1 MVKKFNSLF
10 SFVHSVVRSLHMGSE
25 PQDASHAQSGL
36 HSRLSSQL
44 KACSAAA
51 LLAVGGLADA
61 DAAVVHWQN
70 ANLLIPNT
78 IDGLYINVETQAT
91 GSAGSVTA
99 GWDIN
104 PYSATSL
111 TWFNATGTGMMR
123 FPGVT
128 TGSAGNLAPGTEI
141 NATRSYGSGA
151 VVVGSAPG
159 NWQLNASNYFGFRF
173 VASDGLTHY
182 GWGRFVIGASI
193 SGTDRMIA
201 ELAYES
207 VPGTAI
213 TIAGS
218 SAPLCTAPS
227 LSGLVTDAG
236 CSGATN
242 GGVNLTATGGSPTPL
257 SYLWSNGA
265 ITEDLLNVGP
275 GTYSVTVTAGTCST
289 SASYTVGTA
298 AQAPQPTIACYQT
311 ATYNNTTCQW
321 DVSGIQPAQPSLAC
335 YESATFNT
343 TTCSW
348 DVSGSQPA
356 QPTGLACHETATF
369 NTTTCAWVVTSSAN
383 ITTDTAFGSYTWS
396 ANGQTYTNS
405 GTYTIV
411 PAVTS
416 TVYSSLSTFNAA
428 VSSAGY
434 SLSSTQ
440 DFNVNDPTSG
450 SFGPISWSASAN
462 GGLWFCQTPTN
473 SLSTNGYAT
482 PITFTFNPGVV
493 AVGAHVFLT
502 DASCAVVPGNVSV
515 SLSDG
520 TTQTISTS
528 SNQDFL
534 GFVSG
539 GSLITSITFS
549 PSNQFITIDDLVIG
563 TGTPSGSSTPCATD
577 ILNLTII
584 PGAPVGGT
592 VVYDNSASSPM
603 RNAVVVLKQGN
614 AEVVRDTT
622 DATGAFLL
630 PLVAPG
636 TYDVVVTSNT
646 PWGGVNATDAVL
658 ILRSF
663 SGSAPLNGIRL
674 TAADVN
680 GSASVNST
688 DALNALNRFTGAL
701 QTFSVGNY
709 TASTSSYTASGAGT
723 GSLNVS
729 MLCYGDVNA
738 SYQPNGGFVRTS
750 WEDLSTQGVARIT
763 SGSYE
768 VPLFVSRG
776 VQPAG
781 VSLELEL
788 PEGLRV
794 LGVRASEGLRANQ
807 VVYHQEGNRVRMA
820 WLDESGAE
828 LKAGDVLCYVQVEG
842 AVEGVWRSSTEVE
855 LANVLGE
862 VQSGV
867 ELRMPKLSASLGAM
881 EASVYP
887 NPGRGLRTLSLELS
901 EGMGVAVRVTD
912 ALGRTVYTHTAGTL
926 ASGTHLMELNM
937 EGWPVGSYQVQV
949 LGATAEGKTHQRSIT
964 VLQTR

>member
-1 MVKKFNSLF
+1 
-10 SFVHSVVRSLHMGSE
+10 MGSE

-91 GSAGSVTA
+91 GSAGSVVA

-128 TGSAGNLAPGTEI
+128 AGSAGSLALGTSVGS
-141 NATRSYGSGA
+141 AGSFGSGA
-151 VVVGSAPG
+151 VTVGSAAG
-159 NWQLNASNYFGFRF
+159 NWSLNASNYFGFRF
-173 VASDGLTHY
+173 VAADGGTKY
-182 GWGRFVIGASI
+182 GWGRFVIGAAI
-193 SGTDRMIA
+193 NGADRMIA
-201 ELAYES
+201 ELAYEDS
-207 VPGTAI
+207 GQPILVGDGA
-213 TIAGS
+213 TIA
-218 SAPLCTAPS
+218 CTAPS

-321 DVSGIQPAQPSLAC
+321 DVTG
-335 YESATFNT
+335 T
-343 TTCSW
+343 
-348 DVSGSQPA
+348 QPA
-356 QPTGLACHETATF
+356 QPTGLASWQTATF
-369 NTTTCAWVVTSSAN
+369 NTTTCQWDV
-383 ITTDTAFGSYTWS
+383 
-396 ANGQTYTNS
+396 S
-405 GTYTIV
+405 GT
-411 PAVTS
+411 P
-416 TVYSSLSTFNAA
+416 
-428 VSSAGY
+428 
-434 SLSSTQ
+434 
-440 DFNVNDPTSG
+440 
-450 SFGPISWSASAN
+450 
-462 GGLWFCQTPTN
+462 
-473 SLSTNGYAT
+473 
-482 PITFTFNPGVV
+482 
-493 AVGAHVFLT
+493 
-502 DASCAVVPGNVSV
+502 
-515 SLSDG
+515 
-520 TTQTISTS
+520 
-528 SNQDFL
+528 
-534 GFVSG
+534 
-539 GSLITSITFS
+539 
-549 PSNQFITIDDLVIG
+549 
-563 TGTPSGSSTPCATD
+563 
-577 ILNLTII
+577 

-614 AEVVRDTT
+614 TEVVRDTT

-630 PLVAPG
+630 PLVAAG
-636 TYDVVVTSNT
+636 NYDVVVTPNT

-709 TASTSSYTASGAGT
+709 AASTSSYTATGTGT

-729 MLCYGDVNA
+729 MLCYGDANA

-750 WEDLSTQGVARIT
+750 WKDLSTQGVARIT

-964 VLQTR
+964 VLQTH

>member
-1 MVKKFNSLF
+1 MSGTSGKLGLFNTVLSN
-10 SFVHSVVRSLHMGSE
+10 VACTSVV
-25 PQDASHAQSGL
+25 
-36 HSRLSSQL
+36 SSTL
-44 KACSAAA
+44 VDKVS
-51 LLAVGGLADA
+51 
-61 DAAVVHWQN
+61 W
-70 ANLLIPNT
+70 
-78 IDGLYINVETQAT
+78 
-91 GSAGSVTA
+91 
-99 GWDIN
+99 
-104 PYSATSL
+104 
-111 TWFNATGTGMMR
+111 
-123 FPGVT
+123 
-128 TGSAGNLAPGTEI
+128 
-141 NATRSYGSGA
+141 
-151 VVVGSAPG
+151 
-159 NWQLNASNYFGFRF
+159 
-173 VASDGLTHY
+173 
-182 GWGRFVIGASI
+182 
-193 SGTDRMIA
+193 
-201 ELAYES
+201 
-207 VPGTAI
+207 GTANCAEG
-213 TIAGS
+213 TAHASPSTTQVMVRKNGGETDTDNNNSDFTNTATS
-218 SAPLCTAPS
+218 SAPPR
-227 LSGLVTDAG
+227 
-236 CSGATN
+236 N
-242 GGVNLTATGGSPTPL
+242 
-257 SYLWSNGA
+257 
-265 ITEDLLNVGP
+265 
-275 GTYSVTVTAGTCST
+275 ST
-289 SASYTVGTA
+289 SASNSSNPCTTLCANKVLILTIT
-298 AQAPQPTIACYQT
+298 PQPSAP
-311 ATYNNTTCQW
+311 
-321 DVSGIQPAQPSLAC
+321 SGLAC
-335 YESATFNT
+335 YETASFNT

-348 DVSGSQPA
+348 DVSGSQPLQPSIACFETASFNTTTCSWDVTGTQPAQPSIACYETAAFNSSTCQWDVTGSQPAQPSIACYQSASFNGTTCAWDVTGTQPAQPSIACYQSATFNGTTCQWDVSGTQPA

-416 TVYSSLSTFNAA
+416 TGYSSLSTFNAA
-428 VSSAGY
+428 VTSAGY

-440 DFNVNDPTSG
+440 DFNGGNLTSG
-450 SFGPISWSASAN
+450 SFGPISWSASAD
-462 GGLWFCQTPTN
+462 GGFWFCQTPTN
-473 SLSTNGYAT
+473 SISTNNNAD

-502 DASCAVVPGNVSV
+502 DPSCIVVPGNVSV

-534 GFVSG
+534 GLVSG

-549 PSNQFITIDDLVIG
+549 PSIQYITIDDLVIG
-563 TGTPSGSSTPCATD
+563 TGTPSGSSAPCATD

-630 PLVAPG
+630 PLVTPG

-709 TASTSSYTASGAGT
+709 AASTSSYTASGAGT

-750 WEDLSTQGVARIT
+750 WKDLSTQGVARIT

-855 LANVLGE
+855 MANVLGE

>member
-1 MVKKFNSLF
+1 MVKKFNTLF
-10 SFVHSVVRSLHMGSE
+10 SFVHSVVKSVHVVSE
-25 PQDASHAQSGL
+25 TKDAPQAQSGL

-70 ANLLIPNT
+70 ANLLIPNN

-91 GSAGSVTA
+91 GSAGSVVA

-123 FPGVT
+123 FPGAT
-128 TGSAGNLAPGTEI
+128 TGSAGNLAQGTVI
-141 NATRSYGSGA
+141 GGAGVTNNGFATSFGSGA
-151 VVVGSAPG
+151 VTVGSLPG
-159 NWQLNASNYFGFRF
+159 NWQLNSSNYFGFRF
-173 VASDGLTHY
+173 VGADGGTKY

-193 SGTDRMIA
+193 SGADRMIA
-201 ELAYES
+201 EIAYES
-207 VPGTAI
+207 SGASIVV
-213 TIAGS
+213 GS
-218 SAPLCTAPS
+218 GAVISCTAPS

-242 GGVNLTATGGSPTPL
+242 GGVDLTATGGSPTPL

-321 DVSGIQPAQPSLAC
+321 DVTG
-335 YESATFNT
+335 T
-343 TTCSW
+343 
-348 DVSGSQPA
+348 QPA
-356 QPTGLACHETATF
+356 QPTGLASWQTATF
-369 NTTTCAWVVTSSAN
+369 NTTTCQWDV
-383 ITTDTAFGSYTWS
+383 
-396 ANGQTYTNS
+396 S
-405 GTYTIV
+405 GT
-411 PAVTS
+411 P
-416 TVYSSLSTFNAA
+416 
-428 VSSAGY
+428 
-434 SLSSTQ
+434 
-440 DFNVNDPTSG
+440 
-450 SFGPISWSASAN
+450 
-462 GGLWFCQTPTN
+462 
-473 SLSTNGYAT
+473 
-482 PITFTFNPGVV
+482 
-493 AVGAHVFLT
+493 
-502 DASCAVVPGNVSV
+502 
-515 SLSDG
+515 
-520 TTQTISTS
+520 
-528 SNQDFL
+528 
-534 GFVSG
+534 
-539 GSLITSITFS
+539 
-549 PSNQFITIDDLVIG
+549 
-563 TGTPSGSSTPCATD
+563 
-577 ILNLTII
+577 

-614 AEVVRDTT
+614 TEVVRDTT

-630 PLVAPG
+630 PLVAAG
-636 TYDVVVTSNT
+636 NYDVVVTPNT

-709 TASTSSYTASGAGT
+709 AASTSSYTATGTGT

-750 WEDLSTQGVARIT
+750 WKDLSTQGVARIT

-781 VSLELEL
+781 VSLELQL

-842 AVEGVWRSSTEVE
+842 STEGVWRSSTEVE

-862 VQSGV
+862 VQPGV
-867 ELRMPKLSASLGAM
+867 ELRMPKLSSSLGVM

-926 ASGTHLMELNM
+926 ASGTHFLELNM

-949 LGATAEGKTHQRSIT
+949 LGATAGGKTHQRSIT

>member
-1 MVKKFNSLF
+1 MVKKFNTLF
-10 SFVHSVVRSLHMGSE
+10 SFVHSVVKSVHVVSE
-25 PQDASHAQSGL
+25 TKDAPQAQSGL

-70 ANLLIPNT
+70 ANLLIPNN

-91 GSAGSVTA
+91 GSAGSLVA

-123 FPGVT
+123 FPGAT
-128 TGSAGNLAPGTEI
+128 TGSAGNLAQGTVI
-141 NATRSYGSGA
+141 GGAGVTNNGFATSFGSGA
-151 VVVGSAPG
+151 VTVGSAPG
-159 NWQLNASNYFGFRF
+159 NWQLNSSNYFGFRF
-173 VASDGLTHY
+173 VGADGGTKY

-193 SGTDRMIA
+193 SGADRMIA
-201 ELAYES
+201 EIAYES
-207 VPGTAI
+207 SGASIVV
-213 TIAGS
+213 GS
-218 SAPLCTAPS
+218 GAVISCTAPS

-242 GGVNLTATGGSPTPL
+242 GGVDLTATGGSPTPL

-321 DVSGIQPAQPSLAC
+321 DVTG
-335 YESATFNT
+335 T
-343 TTCSW
+343 
-348 DVSGSQPA
+348 QPA
-356 QPTGLACHETATF
+356 QPTGLASWQTATF
-369 NTTTCAWVVTSSAN
+369 NTTTCQWDV
-383 ITTDTAFGSYTWS
+383 
-396 ANGQTYTNS
+396 S
-405 GTYTIV
+405 GT
-411 PAVTS
+411 P
-416 TVYSSLSTFNAA
+416 
-428 VSSAGY
+428 
-434 SLSSTQ
+434 
-440 DFNVNDPTSG
+440 
-450 SFGPISWSASAN
+450 
-462 GGLWFCQTPTN
+462 
-473 SLSTNGYAT
+473 
-482 PITFTFNPGVV
+482 
-493 AVGAHVFLT
+493 
-502 DASCAVVPGNVSV
+502 
-515 SLSDG
+515 
-520 TTQTISTS
+520 
-528 SNQDFL
+528 
-534 GFVSG
+534 
-539 GSLITSITFS
+539 
-549 PSNQFITIDDLVIG
+549 
-563 TGTPSGSSTPCATD
+563 
-577 ILNLTII
+577 

-614 AEVVRDTT
+614 TEVVRDTT

-630 PLVAPG
+630 PLVAAG
-636 TYDVVVTSNT
+636 NYDVVVTPNT

-709 TASTSSYTASGAGT
+709 AASTSSYTATGTGT

-750 WEDLSTQGVARIT
+750 WKDLSTQGVARIT

-781 VSLELEL
+781 VSLELQL

-842 AVEGVWRSSTEVE
+842 STEGVWRSSTEVE

-862 VQSGV
+862 VQPGV
-867 ELRMPKLSASLGAM
+867 ELRMPKLSSSLGVM

-926 ASGTHLMELNM
+926 ASGTHFLELNM

>member
-1 MVKKFNSLF
+1 MVKKFNTLF
-10 SFVHSVVRSLHMGSE
+10 SFVHSVVKSVHVVSE
-25 PQDASHAQSGL
+25 TKDAPQAQSGL

-70 ANLLIPNT
+70 ANLLIPNN

-91 GSAGSVTA
+91 GSAGSVVA

-123 FPGVT
+123 FPGAT
-128 TGSAGNLAPGTEI
+128 TGSAGNLAQGTVI
-141 NATRSYGSGA
+141 GGAGVTNNGFATSFGSGA
-151 VVVGSAPG
+151 VTVGSAPG
-159 NWQLNASNYFGFRF
+159 NWQLNSSNYFGFRF
-173 VASDGLTHY
+173 VGADGGTKY

-193 SGTDRMIA
+193 SGADRMIA
-201 ELAYES
+201 EIAYES
-207 VPGTAI
+207 SGASIVVG
-213 TIAGS
+213 AGAVIS
-218 SAPLCTAPS
+218 CTAPS

-242 GGVNLTATGGSPTPL
+242 GGVDLTATGGSPTPL

-321 DVSGIQPAQPSLAC
+321 DVTG
-335 YESATFNT
+335 T
-343 TTCSW
+343 
-348 DVSGSQPA
+348 QPA
-356 QPTGLACHETATF
+356 QPTGLASWQTATF
-369 NTTTCAWVVTSSAN
+369 NTTTCQWDV
-383 ITTDTAFGSYTWS
+383 
-396 ANGQTYTNS
+396 S
-405 GTYTIV
+405 GT
-411 PAVTS
+411 P
-416 TVYSSLSTFNAA
+416 
-428 VSSAGY
+428 
-434 SLSSTQ
+434 
-440 DFNVNDPTSG
+440 
-450 SFGPISWSASAN
+450 
-462 GGLWFCQTPTN
+462 
-473 SLSTNGYAT
+473 
-482 PITFTFNPGVV
+482 
-493 AVGAHVFLT
+493 
-502 DASCAVVPGNVSV
+502 
-515 SLSDG
+515 
-520 TTQTISTS
+520 
-528 SNQDFL
+528 
-534 GFVSG
+534 
-539 GSLITSITFS
+539 
-549 PSNQFITIDDLVIG
+549 
-563 TGTPSGSSTPCATD
+563 
-577 ILNLTII
+577 

-614 AEVVRDTT
+614 TEVVRDTT

-630 PLVAPG
+630 PLVAAG
-636 TYDVVVTSNT
+636 NYDVVVTPNT

-709 TASTSSYTASGAGT
+709 AASTSSYTATGTGT

-750 WEDLSTQGVARIT
+750 WKDLSTQGVARIT

-781 VSLELEL
+781 VSLELQL

-842 AVEGVWRSSTEVE
+842 STEGVWRSSTEVE

-862 VQSGV
+862 VQPGV
-867 ELRMPKLSASLGAM
+867 ELRMPKLSSSLGVM

-926 ASGTHLMELNM
+926 ASGTHFLELNM

-949 LGATAEGKTHQRSIT
+949 LGATAGGKTHQRSIT

>member
-1 MVKKFNSLF
+1 
-10 SFVHSVVRSLHMGSE
+10 
-25 PQDASHAQSGL
+25 
-36 HSRLSSQL
+36 
-44 KACSAAA
+44 
-51 LLAVGGLADA
+51 LAVGGLADA

-91 GSAGSVTA
+91 GSAGSVVA

-128 TGSAGNLAPGTEI
+128 AGSAGSLALGTSVGS
-141 NATRSYGSGA
+141 AGSFGSGA
-151 VVVGSAPG
+151 VTVGSAAG
-159 NWQLNASNYFGFRF
+159 NWSLNASNYFGFRF
-173 VASDGLTHY
+173 VAADGGTKY
-182 GWGRFVIGASI
+182 GWGRFVIGAAI
-193 SGTDRMIA
+193 NGADRMIA
-201 ELAYES
+201 ELAYEDS
-207 VPGTAI
+207 GQPILVGDGA
-213 TIAGS
+213 TIA
-218 SAPLCTAPS
+218 CTAPS

-321 DVSGIQPAQPSLAC
+321 DVTG
-335 YESATFNT
+335 T
-343 TTCSW
+343 
-348 DVSGSQPA
+348 QPA
-356 QPTGLACHETATF
+356 QPTGLASWQTATF
-369 NTTTCAWVVTSSAN
+369 NTTTCQWDV
-383 ITTDTAFGSYTWS
+383 
-396 ANGQTYTNS
+396 S
-405 GTYTIV
+405 GT
-411 PAVTS
+411 P
-416 TVYSSLSTFNAA
+416 
-428 VSSAGY
+428 
-434 SLSSTQ
+434 
-440 DFNVNDPTSG
+440 
-450 SFGPISWSASAN
+450 
-462 GGLWFCQTPTN
+462 
-473 SLSTNGYAT
+473 
-482 PITFTFNPGVV
+482 
-493 AVGAHVFLT
+493 
-502 DASCAVVPGNVSV
+502 
-515 SLSDG
+515 
-520 TTQTISTS
+520 
-528 SNQDFL
+528 
-534 GFVSG
+534 
-539 GSLITSITFS
+539 
-549 PSNQFITIDDLVIG
+549 
-563 TGTPSGSSTPCATD
+563 
-577 ILNLTII
+577 

-614 AEVVRDTT
+614 TEVVRDTT

-630 PLVAPG
+630 PLVAAG
-636 TYDVVVTSNT
+636 NYDVVVTPNT

-709 TASTSSYTASGAGT
+709 AASTSSYTATGTGT

-729 MLCYGDVNA
+729 MLCYGDANA

-750 WEDLSTQGVARIT
+750 WKDLSTQGVARIT

-807 VVYHQEGNRVRMA
+807 LVYHQEGNRVRMA

-842 AVEGVWRSSTEVE
+842 STEGVWRSSTEVE

-862 VQSGV
+862 VQPGV
-867 ELRMPKLSASLGAM
+867 ELRMPKLSSSLGVM

-926 ASGTHLMELNM
+926 ASGTHFLELNM

-949 LGATAEGKTHQRSIT
+949 LGATAGGKTHQRSIT

>member
-91 GSAGSVTA
+91 GSAGSVVA

-128 TGSAGNLAPGTEI
+128 AGSAGSLALGTSVGS
-141 NATRSYGSGA
+141 AGSFGSGA
-151 VVVGSAPG
+151 VTVGSAAG
-159 NWQLNASNYFGFRF
+159 NWSLNASNYFGFRF
-173 VASDGLTHY
+173 VAADGGTKY
-182 GWGRFVIGASI
+182 GWGRFVIGAAI
-193 SGTDRMIA
+193 NGADRMIA
-201 ELAYES
+201 ELAYEDS
-207 VPGTAI
+207 GQPILVGDGA
-213 TIAGS
+213 TIA
-218 SAPLCTAPS
+218 CTAPS

-321 DVSGIQPAQPSLAC
+321 DVTG
-335 YESATFNT
+335 T
-343 TTCSW
+343 
-348 DVSGSQPA
+348 QPA
-356 QPTGLACHETATF
+356 QPTGLASWQTATF
-369 NTTTCAWVVTSSAN
+369 NTTTCQWDV
-383 ITTDTAFGSYTWS
+383 
-396 ANGQTYTNS
+396 S
-405 GTYTIV
+405 GT
-411 PAVTS
+411 P
-416 TVYSSLSTFNAA
+416 
-428 VSSAGY
+428 
-434 SLSSTQ
+434 
-440 DFNVNDPTSG
+440 
-450 SFGPISWSASAN
+450 
-462 GGLWFCQTPTN
+462 
-473 SLSTNGYAT
+473 
-482 PITFTFNPGVV
+482 
-493 AVGAHVFLT
+493 
-502 DASCAVVPGNVSV
+502 
-515 SLSDG
+515 
-520 TTQTISTS
+520 
-528 SNQDFL
+528 
-534 GFVSG
+534 
-539 GSLITSITFS
+539 
-549 PSNQFITIDDLVIG
+549 
-563 TGTPSGSSTPCATD
+563 
-577 ILNLTII
+577 

-614 AEVVRDTT
+614 TEVVRDTT

-630 PLVAPG
+630 PLVAAG
-636 TYDVVVTSNT
+636 NYDVVVTPNT

-709 TASTSSYTASGAGT
+709 AASTSSYTATGTGT

-729 MLCYGDVNA
+729 MLCYGDANA

-750 WEDLSTQGVARIT
+750 WKDLSTQGVARIT

-807 VVYHQEGNRVRMA
+807 LVYHQEGNRVRMA

-842 AVEGVWRSSTEVE
+842 STEGVWRSSTEVE

-862 VQSGV
+862 VQPGV
-867 ELRMPKLSASLGAM
+867 ELRMPKLSSSLGVM

-926 ASGTHLMELNM
+926 ASGTHFLELNM

-949 LGATAEGKTHQRSIT
+949 LGATAGGKTHQRSIT

>member
-1 MVKKFNSLF
+1 MVKKFNTLF
-10 SFVHSVVRSLHMGSE
+10 SFVHSVVKSVHVVSE
-25 PQDASHAQSGL
+25 TKDAPQAQSGL

-70 ANLLIPNT
+70 ANLLIPNN

-91 GSAGSVTA
+91 GSAGSVVA

-123 FPGVT
+123 FPGAT
-128 TGSAGNLAPGTEI
+128 TGSAGNLAQGTVI
-141 NATRSYGSGA
+141 GGAGVTNNGFATSFGSGA
-151 VVVGSAPG
+151 VTVGSLPG
-159 NWQLNASNYFGFRF
+159 NWQLNSSNYFGFRF
-173 VASDGLTHY
+173 VGADGGTKY

-193 SGTDRMIA
+193 SGADRMIA
-201 ELAYES
+201 EIAYES
-207 VPGTAI
+207 SGASIVVG
-213 TIAGS
+213 AGAVIS
-218 SAPLCTAPS
+218 CTAPS

-242 GGVNLTATGGSPTPL
+242 GGVDLTATGGSPTPL

-298 AQAPQPTIACYQT
+298 AQAPQPTGLACYET

-321 DVSGIQPAQPSLAC
+321 DVTG
-335 YESATFNT
+335 T
-343 TTCSW
+343 
-348 DVSGSQPA
+348 QPA
-356 QPTGLACHETATF
+356 QPTGLASWQTATF
-369 NTTTCAWVVTSSAN
+369 NTTTCQWDV
-383 ITTDTAFGSYTWS
+383 
-396 ANGQTYTNS
+396 S
-405 GTYTIV
+405 GT
-411 PAVTS
+411 P
-416 TVYSSLSTFNAA
+416 
-428 VSSAGY
+428 
-434 SLSSTQ
+434 
-440 DFNVNDPTSG
+440 
-450 SFGPISWSASAN
+450 
-462 GGLWFCQTPTN
+462 
-473 SLSTNGYAT
+473 
-482 PITFTFNPGVV
+482 
-493 AVGAHVFLT
+493 
-502 DASCAVVPGNVSV
+502 
-515 SLSDG
+515 
-520 TTQTISTS
+520 
-528 SNQDFL
+528 
-534 GFVSG
+534 
-539 GSLITSITFS
+539 
-549 PSNQFITIDDLVIG
+549 
-563 TGTPSGSSTPCATD
+563 
-577 ILNLTII
+577 

-614 AEVVRDTT
+614 TEVVRDTT

-630 PLVAPG
+630 PLVAAG
-636 TYDVVVTSNT
+636 NYDVVVTPNT
-646 PWGGVNATDAVL
+646 PWGGVNATDAIIIINHYSNRL
-658 ILRSF
+658 QLS
-663 SGSAPLNGIRL
+663 GIRL

-680 GSASVNST
+680 GSQSLNAT
-688 DALNALNRFTGAL
+688 DALNTMQRFTGAL

-709 TASTSSYTASGAGT
+709 AASTSSYTATGTGT

-750 WEDLSTQGVARIT
+750 WKDLSTQGVARIT

-842 AVEGVWRSSTEVE
+842 STEGVWRSSTEVE

-862 VQSGV
+862 VQPGV
-867 ELRMPKLSASLGAM
+867 ELRMPKLSSSLGVM

-926 ASGTHLMELNM
+926 ASGTHFLELNM

-949 LGATAEGKTHQRSIT
+949 LGATAGGKTHQRSIT

>member
-1 MVKKFNSLF
+1 MVKKFNTLF
-10 SFVHSVVRSLHMGSE
+10 SFVHSVVKSVHVVSE
-25 PQDASHAQSGL
+25 TKDAPQAQSGL

-70 ANLLIPNT
+70 ANLLIPNN

-91 GSAGSVTA
+91 GSAGSVVA

-123 FPGVT
+123 FPGAT
-128 TGSAGNLAPGTEI
+128 TGSAGNLAQGTVI
-141 NATRSYGSGA
+141 GGAGVTNNGFATSFGSGA
-151 VVVGSAPG
+151 VTVGSAPG
-159 NWQLNASNYFGFRF
+159 NWQLNSSNYFGFRF
-173 VASDGLTHY
+173 VGADGGTKY

-193 SGTDRMIA
+193 SGADRMIA
-201 ELAYES
+201 EIAYES
-207 VPGTAI
+207 SGASIVVG
-213 TIAGS
+213 AGAVIS
-218 SAPLCTAPS
+218 CTAPS

-242 GGVNLTATGGSPTPL
+242 GGVDLTATGGSPTPL

-321 DVSGIQPAQPSLAC
+321 DVTG
-335 YESATFNT
+335 T
-343 TTCSW
+343 
-348 DVSGSQPA
+348 QPA
-356 QPTGLACHETATF
+356 QPTGLASWQTATF
-369 NTTTCAWVVTSSAN
+369 NTTTCQWDV
-383 ITTDTAFGSYTWS
+383 
-396 ANGQTYTNS
+396 S
-405 GTYTIV
+405 GT
-411 PAVTS
+411 P
-416 TVYSSLSTFNAA
+416 
-428 VSSAGY
+428 
-434 SLSSTQ
+434 
-440 DFNVNDPTSG
+440 
-450 SFGPISWSASAN
+450 
-462 GGLWFCQTPTN
+462 
-473 SLSTNGYAT
+473 
-482 PITFTFNPGVV
+482 
-493 AVGAHVFLT
+493 
-502 DASCAVVPGNVSV
+502 
-515 SLSDG
+515 
-520 TTQTISTS
+520 
-528 SNQDFL
+528 
-534 GFVSG
+534 
-539 GSLITSITFS
+539 
-549 PSNQFITIDDLVIG
+549 
-563 TGTPSGSSTPCATD
+563 
-577 ILNLTII
+577 

-614 AEVVRDTT
+614 TEVVRDTT

-630 PLVAPG
+630 PLVAAG
-636 TYDVVVTSNT
+636 NYDVVVTPNT

-709 TASTSSYTASGAGT
+709 AASTSSYTATGT

-750 WEDLSTQGVARIT
+750 WKDLSTQGVARIT

-781 VSLELEL
+781 VSLELQL

-842 AVEGVWRSSTEVE
+842 STEGVWRSSTEVE

-862 VQSGV
+862 VQPGV
-867 ELRMPKLSASLGAM
+867 ELRMPKLSSSLGVM

-926 ASGTHLMELNM
+926 ASGTHFLELNM

-949 LGATAEGKTHQRSIT
+949 LGATAGGKTHQRSIT

>member
-1 MVKKFNSLF
+1 MVKKFNTLF
-10 SFVHSVVRSLHMGSE
+10 SFVHSVVKSVHVVSE
-25 PQDASHAQSGL
+25 TKDAPQAQSGL

-70 ANLLIPNT
+70 ANLLIPNN

-91 GSAGSVTA
+91 GSAGSVVA

-123 FPGVT
+123 FPGAT
-128 TGSAGNLAPGTEI
+128 TGSAGNLAQGTVI
-141 NATRSYGSGA
+141 GGAGVTNNGFATSFGSGA
-151 VVVGSAPG
+151 VTVGSLPG
-159 NWQLNASNYFGFRF
+159 NWQLNSSNYFGFRF
-173 VASDGLTHY
+173 VGADGGTKY

-193 SGTDRMIA
+193 SGADRMIA
-201 ELAYES
+201 EIAYES
-207 VPGTAI
+207 SGASIVVG
-213 TIAGS
+213 AGAVIS
-218 SAPLCTAPS
+218 CTAPS

-242 GGVNLTATGGSPTPL
+242 GGVDLTATGGSPTPL

-321 DVSGIQPAQPSLAC
+321 DVTG
-335 YESATFNT
+335 T
-343 TTCSW
+343 
-348 DVSGSQPA
+348 QPA
-356 QPTGLACHETATF
+356 QPTGLASWQTATF
-369 NTTTCAWVVTSSAN
+369 NTTTCQWDV
-383 ITTDTAFGSYTWS
+383 
-396 ANGQTYTNS
+396 S
-405 GTYTIV
+405 GT
-411 PAVTS
+411 P
-416 TVYSSLSTFNAA
+416 
-428 VSSAGY
+428 
-434 SLSSTQ
+434 
-440 DFNVNDPTSG
+440 
-450 SFGPISWSASAN
+450 
-462 GGLWFCQTPTN
+462 
-473 SLSTNGYAT
+473 
-482 PITFTFNPGVV
+482 
-493 AVGAHVFLT
+493 
-502 DASCAVVPGNVSV
+502 
-515 SLSDG
+515 
-520 TTQTISTS
+520 
-528 SNQDFL
+528 
-534 GFVSG
+534 
-539 GSLITSITFS
+539 
-549 PSNQFITIDDLVIG
+549 
-563 TGTPSGSSTPCATD
+563 
-577 ILNLTII
+577 

-614 AEVVRDTT
+614 TEVVRDTT

-630 PLVAPG
+630 PLVAAG
-636 TYDVVVTSNT
+636 NYDVVVTPNT

-709 TASTSSYTASGAGT
+709 AASTSSYTATGTGT

-729 MLCYGDVNA
+729 MLCYGDANA

-750 WEDLSTQGVARIT
+750 WKDLSTQGVARIT

-842 AVEGVWRSSTEVE
+842 STEGVWRSSTEVE

-862 VQSGV
+862 VQPGV
-867 ELRMPKLSASLGAM
+867 ELRMPKLSSSLGVM

-926 ASGTHLMELNM
+926 ASGTHFLELNM

-949 LGATAEGKTHQRSIT
+949 LGATAGGKTHQRSIT

>member
-1 MVKKFNSLF
+1 
-10 SFVHSVVRSLHMGSE
+10 
-25 PQDASHAQSGL
+25 
-36 HSRLSSQL
+36 
-44 KACSAAA
+44 
-51 LLAVGGLADA
+51 
-61 DAAVVHWQN
+61 
-70 ANLLIPNT
+70 
-78 IDGLYINVETQAT
+78 
-91 GSAGSVTA
+91 
-99 GWDIN
+99 
-104 PYSATSL
+104 
-111 TWFNATGTGMMR
+111 MMR
-123 FPGVT
+123 FPGAT
-128 TGSAGNLAPGTEI
+128 TGSAGNLAQGTVI
-141 NATRSYGSGA
+141 GGAGVTNNGFATSFGSGA
-151 VVVGSAPG
+151 VTVGSAPG

-173 VASDGLTHY
+173 VGADGGTKY

-193 SGTDRMIA
+193 SGADRMIA
-201 ELAYES
+201 EIAYES
-207 VPGTAI
+207 SGASIVVG
-213 TIAGS
+213 AGAVIS
-218 SAPLCTAPS
+218 CTAPS

-242 GGVNLTATGGSPTPL
+242 GGVDLTATGGSPTPL

-298 AQAPQPTIACYQT
+298 AQAPQPTGLACYET

-321 DVSGIQPAQPSLAC
+321 DVSGTQPAQPSIAC
-335 YESATFNT
+335 YETASFNT

-348 DVSGSQPA
+348 VVSGTQPA
-356 QPTGLACHETATF
+356 QPTGLASWQTATF
-369 NTTTCAWVVTSSAN
+369 NTTTCQWDV
-383 ITTDTAFGSYTWS
+383 
-396 ANGQTYTNS
+396 S
-405 GTYTIV
+405 GT
-411 PAVTS
+411 P
-416 TVYSSLSTFNAA
+416 
-428 VSSAGY
+428 
-434 SLSSTQ
+434 
-440 DFNVNDPTSG
+440 
-450 SFGPISWSASAN
+450 
-462 GGLWFCQTPTN
+462 
-473 SLSTNGYAT
+473 
-482 PITFTFNPGVV
+482 
-493 AVGAHVFLT
+493 
-502 DASCAVVPGNVSV
+502 
-515 SLSDG
+515 
-520 TTQTISTS
+520 
-528 SNQDFL
+528 
-534 GFVSG
+534 
-539 GSLITSITFS
+539 
-549 PSNQFITIDDLVIG
+549 
-563 TGTPSGSSTPCATD
+563 
-577 ILNLTII
+577 

-614 AEVVRDTT
+614 TEVVRDTT

-630 PLVAPG
+630 PLVAAG
-636 TYDVVVTSNT
+636 NYDVVVTPNT
-646 PWGGVNATDAVL
+646 PWGGVNATDAIIIINHYSNRL
-658 ILRSF
+658 QLS
-663 SGSAPLNGIRL
+663 GIRL

-680 GSASVNST
+680 GSQSLNAT
-688 DALNALNRFTGAL
+688 DALNTMQRFTGAL

-709 TASTSSYTASGAGT
+709 AASTSSYTATGTGT

-750 WEDLSTQGVARIT
+750 WKDLSTQGVARIT

-842 AVEGVWRSSTEVE
+842 STEGVWRSSTEVE

-862 VQSGV
+862 VQPGV
-867 ELRMPKLSASLGAM
+867 ELRMPKLSSSLGVM

-926 ASGTHLMELNM
+926 ASGTHFLELNM

-949 LGATAEGKTHQRSIT
+949 LGATAGGKTHQRSIT

>member
-1 MVKKFNSLF
+1 MVKKFNTLF
-10 SFVHSVVRSLHMGSE
+10 SFVHSVVKSVNVGSE
-25 PQDASHAQSGL
+25 TKDAPQAQSGL

-70 ANLLIPNT
+70 ANLLIPNN

-91 GSAGSVTA
+91 GSAGSVVA

-123 FPGVT
+123 FPGAT
-128 TGSAGNLAPGTEI
+128 TGSAGNLAQGTVI
-141 NATRSYGSGA
+141 GGAGVTNNGFATSFGSGA
-151 VVVGSAPG
+151 VTVGSAPG

-173 VASDGLTHY
+173 KGADGGTKY

-193 SGTDRMIA
+193 SGADRMIA
-201 ELAYES
+201 EIAYES
-207 VPGTAI
+207 SGASIVVG
-213 TIAGS
+213 AGAVIS
-218 SAPLCTAPS
+218 CTAPS

-242 GGVNLTATGGSPTPL
+242 GGVDLTATGGSPTPL

-298 AQAPQPTIACYQT
+298 AQAPQPTGLACYET

-321 DVSGIQPAQPSLAC
+321 DVSGTQPAQPSIAC
-335 YESATFNT
+335 YETASFNT

-348 DVSGSQPA
+348 DVSGTQPAQPSLACYETASFNTTTCSWDVSGTQPA
-356 QPTGLACHETATF
+356 QPTGLASWQTATF
-369 NTTTCAWVVTSSAN
+369 NTTTCQWDV
-383 ITTDTAFGSYTWS
+383 
-396 ANGQTYTNS
+396 S
-405 GTYTIV
+405 GT
-411 PAVTS
+411 P
-416 TVYSSLSTFNAA
+416 
-428 VSSAGY
+428 
-434 SLSSTQ
+434 
-440 DFNVNDPTSG
+440 
-450 SFGPISWSASAN
+450 
-462 GGLWFCQTPTN
+462 
-473 SLSTNGYAT
+473 
-482 PITFTFNPGVV
+482 
-493 AVGAHVFLT
+493 
-502 DASCAVVPGNVSV
+502 
-515 SLSDG
+515 
-520 TTQTISTS
+520 
-528 SNQDFL
+528 
-534 GFVSG
+534 
-539 GSLITSITFS
+539 
-549 PSNQFITIDDLVIG
+549 
-563 TGTPSGSSTPCATD
+563 
-577 ILNLTII
+577 

-614 AEVVRDTT
+614 TEVVRDTT

-630 PLVAPG
+630 PLVAAG
-636 TYDVVVTSNT
+636 NYDVVVTPNT

-709 TASTSSYTASGAGT
+709 AASTSSYTATGTGT

-729 MLCYGDVNA
+729 MLCYGDANA

-750 WEDLSTQGVARIT
+750 WKDLSTQGVARIT

-842 AVEGVWRSSTEVE
+842 STEGVWRSSTEVE

-862 VQSGV
+862 VQPGV
-867 ELRMPKLSASLGAM
+867 ELRMPKLSSSLGVM

-926 ASGTHLMELNM
+926 ASGTHFLELNM

-949 LGATAEGKTHQRSIT
+949 LGATAGGKTHQRSIT

>member
-1 MVKKFNSLF
+1 
-10 SFVHSVVRSLHMGSE
+10 MGSE

-70 ANLLIPNT
+70 ANLLIPNN

-91 GSAGSVTA
+91 GSAGSVVA

-123 FPGVT
+123 FPGAT
-128 TGSAGNLAPGTEI
+128 TGSAGNLAQGTVI
-141 NATRSYGSGA
+141 GGAGVTNNGFATSFGSGA
-151 VVVGSAPG
+151 VTVGSAPG
-159 NWQLNASNYFGFRF
+159 NWQLNSSNYFGFRF
-173 VASDGLTHY
+173 VGADGGTKY

-193 SGTDRMIA
+193 SGADRMIA
-201 ELAYES
+201 EIAYES
-207 VPGTAI
+207 SGASIVVG
-213 TIAGS
+213 AGAVIS
-218 SAPLCTAPS
+218 CTAPS

-242 GGVNLTATGGSPTPL
+242 GGVDLTATGGSPTPL

-321 DVSGIQPAQPSLAC
+321 DVTG
-335 YESATFNT
+335 T
-343 TTCSW
+343 
-348 DVSGSQPA
+348 QPA
-356 QPTGLACHETATF
+356 QPTGLASWQTATF
-369 NTTTCAWVVTSSAN
+369 NTTTCQWDV
-383 ITTDTAFGSYTWS
+383 
-396 ANGQTYTNS
+396 S
-405 GTYTIV
+405 GT
-411 PAVTS
+411 P
-416 TVYSSLSTFNAA
+416 
-428 VSSAGY
+428 
-434 SLSSTQ
+434 
-440 DFNVNDPTSG
+440 
-450 SFGPISWSASAN
+450 
-462 GGLWFCQTPTN
+462 
-473 SLSTNGYAT
+473 
-482 PITFTFNPGVV
+482 
-493 AVGAHVFLT
+493 
-502 DASCAVVPGNVSV
+502 
-515 SLSDG
+515 
-520 TTQTISTS
+520 
-528 SNQDFL
+528 
-534 GFVSG
+534 
-539 GSLITSITFS
+539 
-549 PSNQFITIDDLVIG
+549 PS
-563 TGTPSGSSTPCATD
+563 
-577 ILNLTII
+577 
-584 PGAPVGGT
+584 APVGGT

-614 AEVVRDTT
+614 TEVVRDTT

-630 PLVAPG
+630 PLVAAG
-636 TYDVVVTSNT
+636 NYDVVVTPNT

-709 TASTSSYTASGAGT
+709 AASTSSYTATGTGT

-750 WEDLSTQGVARIT
+750 WKDLSTQGVARIT

-781 VSLELEL
+781 VSLELQL

-842 AVEGVWRSSTEVE
+842 STEGVWRSSTEVE

-862 VQSGV
+862 VQPGV
-867 ELRMPKLSASLGAM
+867 ELRMPKLSSSLGVM

-926 ASGTHLMELNM
+926 ASGTHFLELNM

-949 LGATAEGKTHQRSIT
+949 LGATAGGKTHQRSIT

>member
-1 MVKKFNSLF
+1 MVKKFNTLF
-10 SFVHSVVRSLHMGSE
+10 SFVHSVVKSVHVVSE
-25 PQDASHAQSGL
+25 TKDAPQAQSGL

-70 ANLLIPNT
+70 ANLLIPNN

-91 GSAGSVTA
+91 GSAGSVVA

-123 FPGVT
+123 FPGAT
-128 TGSAGNLAPGTEI
+128 TGSAGNLAQGTVI
-141 NATRSYGSGA
+141 GGAGVTNNGFATSFGSGA
-151 VVVGSAPG
+151 VTVGSLPG
-159 NWQLNASNYFGFRF
+159 NWQLNSSNYFGFRF
-173 VASDGLTHY
+173 VGADGGTKY

-193 SGTDRMIA
+193 SGADRMIA
-201 ELAYES
+201 EIAYES
-207 VPGTAI
+207 SGASIVVG
-213 TIAGS
+213 AGAVIS
-218 SAPLCTAPS
+218 CTAPS

-242 GGVNLTATGGSPTPL
+242 GGVDLTATGGSPTPL

-311 ATYNNTTCQW
+311 ATYNNTTCRW
-321 DVSGIQPAQPSLAC
+321 DVTG
-335 YESATFNT
+335 T
-343 TTCSW
+343 
-348 DVSGSQPA
+348 QPA
-356 QPTGLACHETATF
+356 QPTGLASWQTATF
-369 NTTTCAWVVTSSAN
+369 NTSTCQWDV
-383 ITTDTAFGSYTWS
+383 
-396 ANGQTYTNS
+396 S
-405 GTYTIV
+405 GT
-411 PAVTS
+411 P
-416 TVYSSLSTFNAA
+416 
-428 VSSAGY
+428 
-434 SLSSTQ
+434 
-440 DFNVNDPTSG
+440 
-450 SFGPISWSASAN
+450 
-462 GGLWFCQTPTN
+462 
-473 SLSTNGYAT
+473 
-482 PITFTFNPGVV
+482 
-493 AVGAHVFLT
+493 
-502 DASCAVVPGNVSV
+502 
-515 SLSDG
+515 
-520 TTQTISTS
+520 
-528 SNQDFL
+528 
-534 GFVSG
+534 
-539 GSLITSITFS
+539 
-549 PSNQFITIDDLVIG
+549 
-563 TGTPSGSSTPCATD
+563 
-577 ILNLTII
+577 

-614 AEVVRDTT
+614 TEVVRDTT

-630 PLVAPG
+630 PLVAAG
-636 TYDVVVTSNT
+636 NYDVVVTPNT

-709 TASTSSYTASGAGT
+709 AASTSSYTATGTGT

-729 MLCYGDVNA
+729 MLCYGDANA

-750 WEDLSTQGVARIT
+750 WKDLSTQGVARIT

-807 VVYHQEGNRVRMA
+807 LVYHQEGNRVRMA

-842 AVEGVWRSSTEVE
+842 STEGVWRSSTEVE

-862 VQSGV
+862 VQPGV
-867 ELRMPKLSASLGAM
+867 ELRMPKLSSSLGVM

-926 ASGTHLMELNM
+926 ASGTHFLELNM

-949 LGATAEGKTHQRSIT
+949 LGATAGGKTHQRSIT

>member
-1 MVKKFNSLF
+1 MVKKFNTLF
-10 SFVHSVVRSLHMGSE
+10 SFVHSVVKSVHVVSE
-25 PQDASHAQSGL
+25 TKDAPQAQSGL

-70 ANLLIPNT
+70 ANLLIPNN

-91 GSAGSVTA
+91 GSAGSVVA

-123 FPGVT
+123 FPGAT
-128 TGSAGNLAPGTEI
+128 TGSAGNLAQGTVI
-141 NATRSYGSGA
+141 GGAGVTNNGFATSFGSGA
-151 VVVGSAPG
+151 VTVGSLPG
-159 NWQLNASNYFGFRF
+159 NWQLNSSNYFGFRF
-173 VASDGLTHY
+173 VGADGGTKY

-193 SGTDRMIA
+193 SGADRMIA
-201 ELAYES
+201 EIAYES
-207 VPGTAI
+207 SGASIVVG
-213 TIAGS
+213 AGAVIS
-218 SAPLCTAPS
+218 CTAPS

-242 GGVNLTATGGSPTPL
+242 GGVDLTATGGSPTPL

-321 DVSGIQPAQPSLAC
+321 DVTG
-335 YESATFNT
+335 T
-343 TTCSW
+343 
-348 DVSGSQPA
+348 QPA
-356 QPTGLACHETATF
+356 QPTGLASWQTATF
-369 NTTTCAWVVTSSAN
+369 NTTTCQWDV
-383 ITTDTAFGSYTWS
+383 
-396 ANGQTYTNS
+396 S
-405 GTYTIV
+405 GT
-411 PAVTS
+411 P
-416 TVYSSLSTFNAA
+416 
-428 VSSAGY
+428 
-434 SLSSTQ
+434 
-440 DFNVNDPTSG
+440 
-450 SFGPISWSASAN
+450 
-462 GGLWFCQTPTN
+462 
-473 SLSTNGYAT
+473 
-482 PITFTFNPGVV
+482 
-493 AVGAHVFLT
+493 
-502 DASCAVVPGNVSV
+502 
-515 SLSDG
+515 
-520 TTQTISTS
+520 
-528 SNQDFL
+528 
-534 GFVSG
+534 
-539 GSLITSITFS
+539 
-549 PSNQFITIDDLVIG
+549 
-563 TGTPSGSSTPCATD
+563 
-577 ILNLTII
+577 

-614 AEVVRDTT
+614 TEVVRDTT

-630 PLVAPG
+630 PLVAAG
-636 TYDVVVTSNT
+636 NYDVVVTPNT

-709 TASTSSYTASGAGT
+709 AASTSSYTATGTGT

-750 WEDLSTQGVARIT
+750 WKDLSTQGVARIT

-781 VSLELEL
+781 VSLELQL

-842 AVEGVWRSSTEVE
+842 STEGVWRSSTEVE

-862 VQSGV
+862 VQPGV
-867 ELRMPKLSASLGAM
+867 ELRMPKLSSSLGVM

-926 ASGTHLMELNM
+926 ASGTHFLELNM

-949 LGATAEGKTHQRSIT
+949 LGATAGGKTHQRSIT

>member
-1 MVKKFNSLF
+1 MVKKFNTLF
-10 SFVHSVVRSLHMGSE
+10 SFVHSVVKSVHVGSE
-25 PQDASHAQSGL
+25 TKDAPQAQSGL

-70 ANLLIPNT
+70 ANLLIPNN

-91 GSAGSVTA
+91 GSAGSVVA

-123 FPGVT
+123 FPGAT
-128 TGSAGNLAPGTEI
+128 TGSAGNLAQGTVI
-141 NATRSYGSGA
+141 GGAGVTNNGFATSFGSGA
-151 VVVGSAPG
+151 VTVGSLPG
-159 NWQLNASNYFGFRF
+159 NWQLNSSNYFGFRF
-173 VASDGLTHY
+173 VGADGGTKY

-193 SGTDRMIA
+193 SGADRMIA
-201 ELAYES
+201 EIAYES
-207 VPGTAI
+207 SGASIVVG
-213 TIAGS
+213 AGAVIS
-218 SAPLCTAPS
+218 CTAPS

-242 GGVNLTATGGSPTPL
+242 GGVDLTATGGSPTPL

-321 DVSGIQPAQPSLAC
+321 DVTG
-335 YESATFNT
+335 T
-343 TTCSW
+343 
-348 DVSGSQPA
+348 QPA
-356 QPTGLACHETATF
+356 QPTGLASWQTATF
-369 NTTTCAWVVTSSAN
+369 NTTTCQWDV
-383 ITTDTAFGSYTWS
+383 
-396 ANGQTYTNS
+396 S
-405 GTYTIV
+405 GT
-411 PAVTS
+411 P
-416 TVYSSLSTFNAA
+416 
-428 VSSAGY
+428 
-434 SLSSTQ
+434 
-440 DFNVNDPTSG
+440 
-450 SFGPISWSASAN
+450 
-462 GGLWFCQTPTN
+462 
-473 SLSTNGYAT
+473 
-482 PITFTFNPGVV
+482 
-493 AVGAHVFLT
+493 
-502 DASCAVVPGNVSV
+502 
-515 SLSDG
+515 
-520 TTQTISTS
+520 
-528 SNQDFL
+528 
-534 GFVSG
+534 
-539 GSLITSITFS
+539 
-549 PSNQFITIDDLVIG
+549 
-563 TGTPSGSSTPCATD
+563 
-577 ILNLTII
+577 

-614 AEVVRDTT
+614 TEVVRDTT

-630 PLVAPG
+630 PLVAAG
-636 TYDVVVTSNT
+636 NYDVVVTPNT

-709 TASTSSYTASGAGT
+709 AASTSSYTATGTGT

-750 WEDLSTQGVARIT
+750 WKDLSTQGVARIT

-781 VSLELEL
+781 VSLELQL

-842 AVEGVWRSSTEVE
+842 STEGVWRSSTEVE

-862 VQSGV
+862 VQPGV
-867 ELRMPKLSASLGAM
+867 ELRMPKLSSSLGVM

-926 ASGTHLMELNM
+926 ASGTHFLELNM

-949 LGATAEGKTHQRSIT
+949 LGATAGGKTHQRSIT
-964 VLQTR
+964 VLHTR

>member
-1 MVKKFNSLF
+1 
-10 SFVHSVVRSLHMGSE
+10 MGSE

-91 GSAGSVTA
+91 GSAGSVVA

-128 TGSAGNLAPGTEI
+128 AGSAGSLALGTSVGS
-141 NATRSYGSGA
+141 AGSFGSGA
-151 VVVGSAPG
+151 VTVGSAAG
-159 NWQLNASNYFGFRF
+159 NWSLNASNYFGFRF
-173 VASDGLTHY
+173 VAADGGTKY
-182 GWGRFVIGASI
+182 GWGRFVIGAAI
-193 SGTDRMIA
+193 NGADRMIA
-201 ELAYES
+201 ELAYEDS
-207 VPGTAI
+207 GQPILVGDGA
-213 TIAGS
+213 TIA
-218 SAPLCTAPS
+218 CTAPS

-321 DVSGIQPAQPSLAC
+321 DVTG
-335 YESATFNT
+335 T
-343 TTCSW
+343 
-348 DVSGSQPA
+348 QPA
-356 QPTGLACHETATF
+356 QPTGLASWQTATF
-369 NTTTCAWVVTSSAN
+369 NTTTCQWDV
-383 ITTDTAFGSYTWS
+383 
-396 ANGQTYTNS
+396 S
-405 GTYTIV
+405 GT
-411 PAVTS
+411 P
-416 TVYSSLSTFNAA
+416 
-428 VSSAGY
+428 
-434 SLSSTQ
+434 
-440 DFNVNDPTSG
+440 
-450 SFGPISWSASAN
+450 
-462 GGLWFCQTPTN
+462 
-473 SLSTNGYAT
+473 
-482 PITFTFNPGVV
+482 
-493 AVGAHVFLT
+493 
-502 DASCAVVPGNVSV
+502 
-515 SLSDG
+515 
-520 TTQTISTS
+520 
-528 SNQDFL
+528 
-534 GFVSG
+534 
-539 GSLITSITFS
+539 
-549 PSNQFITIDDLVIG
+549 
-563 TGTPSGSSTPCATD
+563 
-577 ILNLTII
+577 

-614 AEVVRDTT
+614 TEVVRDTT

-630 PLVAPG
+630 PLVAAG
-636 TYDVVVTSNT
+636 NYDVVVTPNT

-709 TASTSSYTASGAGT
+709 AASTSSYTATGTGT

-729 MLCYGDVNA
+729 MLCYGDANA

-750 WEDLSTQGVARIT
+750 WKDLSTQGVARIT

-807 VVYHQEGNRVRMA
+807 LVYHQEGNRVRMA

-842 AVEGVWRSSTEVE
+842 STEGVWRSSTEVE

-862 VQSGV
+862 VQPGV
-867 ELRMPKLSASLGAM
+867 ELRMPKLSSSLGVM

-926 ASGTHLMELNM
+926 ASGTHFLELNM

-949 LGATAEGKTHQRSIT
+949 LGATAGGKTHQRSIT

>member
-1 MVKKFNSLF
+1 MVKKFNTLF

-78 IDGLYINVETQAT
+78 LDGLYINVETQAT
-91 GSAGSVTA
+91 GSAGNVTA

-104 PYSATSL
+104 PYTSTAFGL
-111 TWFNATGTGMMR
+111 TWWNATGTGMMR

-128 TGSAGNLAPGTEI
+128 SGSAGNLAQGTEI
-141 NATRSYGSGA
+141 NATRSYGSGP
-151 VVVGSAPG
+151 VVVGSGPG
-159 NWQLNASNYFGFRF
+159 KWQLNASNYFGFRF

-207 VPGTAI
+207 VAGTAI
-213 TIAGS
+213 TIPDP
-218 SAPLCTAPS
+218 SA
-227 LSGLVTDAG
+227 
-236 CSGATN
+236 
-242 GGVNLTATGGSPTPL
+242 
-257 SYLWSNGA
+257 
-265 ITEDLLNVGP
+265 
-275 GTYSVTVTAGTCST
+275 
-289 SASYTVGTA
+289 
-298 AQAPQPTIACYQT
+298 
-311 ATYNNTTCQW
+311 
-321 DVSGIQPAQPSLAC
+321 
-335 YESATFNT
+335 
-343 TTCSW
+343 
-348 DVSGSQPA
+348 
-356 QPTGLACHETATF
+356 
-369 NTTTCAWVVTSSAN
+369 
-383 ITTDTAFGSYTWS
+383 
-396 ANGQTYTNS
+396 
-405 GTYTIV
+405 
-411 PAVTS
+411 
-416 TVYSSLSTFNAA
+416 
-428 VSSAGY
+428 
-434 SLSSTQ
+434 
-440 DFNVNDPTSG
+440 
-450 SFGPISWSASAN
+450 IS
-462 GGLWFCQTPTN
+462 
-473 SLSTNGYAT
+473 
-482 PITFTFNPGVV
+482 
-493 AVGAHVFLT
+493 
-502 DASCAVVPGNVSV
+502 
-515 SLSDG
+515 
-520 TTQTISTS
+520 
-528 SNQDFL
+528 
-534 GFVSG
+534 
-539 GSLITSITFS
+539 
-549 PSNQFITIDDLVIG
+549 
-563 TGTPSGSSTPCATD
+563 
-577 ILNLTII
+577 
-584 PGAPVGGT
+584 GAPVGGT
-592 VVYDNSASSPM
+592 VVYGNSASSPM

-701 QTFSVGNY
+701 LTFSVGNY
-709 TASTSSYTASGAGT
+709 AASTSSYTASGAGT

-750 WEDLSTQGVARIT
+750 WKDLSTQGVARIT

-768 VPLFVSRG
+768 VPFFVSRG

-949 LGATAEGKTHQRSIT
+949 LGATAESKTHQRSIT

>member
-1 MVKKFNSLF
+1 
-10 SFVHSVVRSLHMGSE
+10 VHVVSE
-25 PQDASHAQSGL
+25 TKDAPQAQSGL

-70 ANLLIPNT
+70 ANLLIPNN

-91 GSAGSVTA
+91 GSAGSVVA

-123 FPGVT
+123 FPGAT
-128 TGSAGNLAPGTEI
+128 TGSAGNLAQGTVI
-141 NATRSYGSGA
+141 RGAGVTNNGFATSFGSGA
-151 VVVGSAPG
+151 VTVGSAPG

-173 VASDGLTHY
+173 VGADGGTKY

-193 SGTDRMIA
+193 SGADRMIA
-201 ELAYES
+201 EIAYES
-207 VPGTAI
+207 SGASIVVG
-213 TIAGS
+213 AGAVIS
-218 SAPLCTAPS
+218 CTAPS

-242 GGVNLTATGGSPTPL
+242 GGVDLTATGGSPTPL

-321 DVSGIQPAQPSLAC
+321 DVTG
-335 YESATFNT
+335 T
-343 TTCSW
+343 
-348 DVSGSQPA
+348 QPA
-356 QPTGLACHETATF
+356 QPTGLASWQTATF
-369 NTTTCAWVVTSSAN
+369 NTTTCQWDV
-383 ITTDTAFGSYTWS
+383 
-396 ANGQTYTNS
+396 S
-405 GTYTIV
+405 GT
-411 PAVTS
+411 P
-416 TVYSSLSTFNAA
+416 
-428 VSSAGY
+428 
-434 SLSSTQ
+434 
-440 DFNVNDPTSG
+440 
-450 SFGPISWSASAN
+450 
-462 GGLWFCQTPTN
+462 
-473 SLSTNGYAT
+473 
-482 PITFTFNPGVV
+482 
-493 AVGAHVFLT
+493 
-502 DASCAVVPGNVSV
+502 
-515 SLSDG
+515 
-520 TTQTISTS
+520 
-528 SNQDFL
+528 
-534 GFVSG
+534 
-539 GSLITSITFS
+539 
-549 PSNQFITIDDLVIG
+549 
-563 TGTPSGSSTPCATD
+563 
-577 ILNLTII
+577 

-614 AEVVRDTT
+614 TEVVRDTT

-630 PLVAPG
+630 PLVAAG
-636 TYDVVVTSNT
+636 NYDVVVTPNT

-709 TASTSSYTASGAGT
+709 AASTSSYTATGT

-750 WEDLSTQGVARIT
+750 WKDLSTQGVARIT

-807 VVYHQEGNRVRMA
+807 LVYHQEGNRVRMA

-842 AVEGVWRSSTEVE
+842 STEGVWRSSTEVE

-862 VQSGV
+862 VQPGV
-867 ELRMPKLSASLGAM
+867 ELRMPKLSSSLGVM

-926 ASGTHLMELNM
+926 ASGTHFLELNM

-949 LGATAEGKTHQRSIT
+949 LGATAGGKTHQRSIT